1 MLYKGVVVRENA
13 LKQILGKRELLT
25 DEEWNHTQKE
35 VEAGIAVQ
43 LALGFSDE
51 EQKQLESILSR
62 LDPILADKDGSV
74 LKPVVDSLKQMYK
87 RLA

>member
-1 MLYKGVVVRENA
+1 MLYKGVVVREAA
-13 LKQILGKRELLT
+13 LKQILGKRGLLT
-25 DEEWNHTQKE
+25 DEEWNHVRKE

-43 LALGFSDE
+43 LALGVSDE
-51 EQKQLESILSR
+51 EQQQLDSILGK

-87 RLA
+87 TLA